1 MSISESLQSCRTETL
16 ALFTPVEDAIFCR
29 QLHPEFSP
37 VGWHLGHIA
46 FTEAYWIL
54 EQLQG
59 FKPIF
64 SEYRQLFAADGLPKT
79 ERQKLPSFQI
89 IEEYLQVVRDQV
101 LDYLAIAPI
110 EKQERLWWWL
120 IQHETQHQETIAILL
135 QLSRVKSGN
144 SAQIAHDPMRS
155 TASQFSQM
163 ITIPPG
169 EFLRGCDR
177 LQAQDN
183 ERTVQKIYLDS
194 YQIDTYPVTCKEYQL
209 FIEKGGYHDPNH
221 WSKEGWQWK
230 QENLITQPLYWI
242 ASDEYSDHPV
252 YGVSWYEAQAYA
264 NFIGKRLPS
273 EAEWEK
279 AASWDEAAQNQRLYP
294 WGEDLPDINRCNYG
308 NQIGQTTPVTHY
320 DLGKSAYGCRDMLGN
335 VWEWTDSCF
344 APYPHFQPY
353 PYPGYSQVYFDQQHR
368 VLRGGSWATGTWGL
382 RNSFRNWYH
391 PWVRQILAGFRCAI

>member
-1 MSISESLQSCRTETL
+1 MSIAESLQSCRTETL
-16 ALFTPVEDAIFCR
+16 ALFTTVEDAIFCR

-59 FKPIF
+59 FEPIF

-79 ERQKLPSFQI
+79 ERQKLPNFQI
-89 IEEYLQVVRDQV
+89 IEEYLQVVRDKV
-101 LDYLAIAPI
+101 LDYLAIAPL
-110 EKQERLWWWL
+110 EEQERLWWWL
-120 IQHETQHQETIAILL
+120 IQHETQHQETIALLL
-135 QLSRVKSGN
+135 QLSRFQSGN
-144 SAQIAHDPMRS
+144 FPKIARNPMRS
-155 TASQFSQM
+155 TSGQSSAM

-169 EFLRGCDR
+169 EFLMGCDR
-177 LQAQDN
+177 VQAQDN
-183 ERTVQKIYLDS
+183 ERTTQKIYLDS
-194 YQIDTYPVTCKEYQL
+194 YQIDTYPVTCSEYQC
-209 FIEKGGYHDPNH
+209 FIEKGGYDDPKH

-242 ASDEYSDHPV
+242 ASEEYSDHPV

-264 NFIGKRLPS
+264 KFIGKRLPS

-279 AASWDEAAQNQRLYP
+279 AASWDETHQQQRLYP
-294 WGEDLPDINRCNYG
+294 WGEALPDINRCNYG
-308 NQIGQTTPVTHY
+308 NQISQTTPVTHY
-320 DLGKSAYGCRDMLGN
+320 AQNKSAYGCQDMLGN
-335 VWEWTDSCF
+335 VWEWTDSWFC
-344 APYPHFQPY
+344 PYPNFQSY
-353 PYPGYSQVYFDQQHR
+353 PYPGYSQIYFDQQHR

-391 PWVRQILAGFRCAI
+391 PWVRQILAGFRCAV

>member
-1 MSISESLQSCRTETL
+1 MSISESLQSCRTENL

-37 VGWHLGHIA
+37 IGWHLGHIA

-101 LDYLAIAPI
+101 LEYLAIAPL

-135 QLSRVKSGN
+135 QLSRFQSGN
-144 SAQIAHDPMRS
+144 FSQVAHDPMRS
-155 TASQFSQM
+155 TVSQFSQM
-163 ITIPPG
+163 ITIPSG

-177 LQAQDN
+177 VQAQDN

-194 YQIDTYPVTCKEYQL
+194 YQIDTYPVTCKEYQR
-209 FIEKGGYHDPNH
+209 FIEKGGYDDPNH

-230 QENLITQPLYWI
+230 QENLITKPLYWI
-242 ASDEYSDHPV
+242 ASEERADHPV
-252 YGVSWYEAQAYA
+252 YGVSWYEASAYA

-320 DLGKSAYGCRDMLGN
+320 DPGKSAYGCRDMLGN

>member
-1 MSISESLQSCRTETL
+1 MLIAESLKSCRTETL
-16 ALFTPVEDAIFCR
+16 ALFTTVEEAIFCR

-89 IEEYLQVVRDQV
+89 IEDYLQVVRDQV
-101 LDYLAIAPI
+101 LDYLAIAPL

-135 QLSRVKSGN
+135 QLSRRPSGN
-144 SAQIAHDPMRS
+144 FAQIAHDPMRS
-155 TASQFSQM
+155 PSSQSSAM
-163 ITIPPG
+163 ITIPAG

-183 ERTVQKIYLDS
+183 ERTTQKIYLDS
-194 YQIDTYPVTCKEYQL
+194 YQIDTYPVTCRDYQR
-209 FIEKGGYHDPNH
+209 FIEKDGYENSNY

-230 QENLITQPLYWI
+230 QENLITQPLYAI
-242 ASDEYSDHPV
+242 ASEEYSDHPV

-264 NFIGKRLPS
+264 KFIGKRLPS

-279 AASWDEAAQNQRLYP
+279 AASWDEAEQNQRLYP

-308 NQIGQTTPVTHY
+308 NQIGRTTPVTHY
-320 DLGKSAYGCRDMLGN
+320 AQNESAYGCRDMLGN
-335 VWEWTDSCF
+335 VWEWTDSWF
-344 APYPHFQPY
+344 APYPNFQPY

-368 VLRGGSWATGTWGL
+368 VLRGGSWATGIWGL

>member
-1 MSISESLQSCRTETL
+1 MSIAESLQSCRTETL
-16 ALFTPVEDAIFCR
+16 ALFTTVEDAIFCR

-79 ERQKLPSFQI
+79 ARQKLPSFQI

-101 LDYLAIAPI
+101 LEYLAIAPI
-110 EKQERLWWWL
+110 EEQERLWWWL
-120 IQHETQHQETIAILL
+120 IQHETQHQETIALLL
-135 QLSRVKSGN
+135 QLSRFQSGN
-144 SAQIAHDPMRS
+144 FPKIAHDSMRS
-155 TASQFSQM
+155 TSSQSSAM

-169 EFLRGCDR
+169 EFLMGCDR

-183 ERTVQKIYLDS
+183 ERTSQKICLDS
-194 YQIDTYPVTCKEYQL
+194 YQIDVYPVTCKEYQR
-209 FIEKGGYHDPNH
+209 FIEKGGYDDPNH

-242 ASDEYSDHPV
+242 ASEEYSDRPV

-264 NFIGKRLPS
+264 KFIGKRLPS

-279 AASWDEAAQNQRLYP
+279 AASWDEVHQQQRLYP

-320 DLGKSAYGCRDMLGN
+320 AQNKSAYGCQDMLGN
-335 VWEWTDSCF
+335 VWEWTDSWFC
-344 APYPHFQPY
+344 PYPNFQSY
-353 PYPGYSQVYFDQQHR
+353 PYPGYSEIYFDQQHR